1 MIEMIRKIQKNW
13 VRIKATILLSI
24 LMLWVIFL
32 IGLYIYD
39 WFLGTVVTGTW
50 LFLNW
55 MRKPIEFTIVR
66 DDKK

>member
-1 MIEMIRKIQKNW
+1 MIEMIKKIQKNW
-13 VRIKATILLSI
+13 GRIKATVLLS
-24 LMLWVIFL
+24 LLTMWVIFL

-39 WFLGTVVTGTW
+39 WFLGCVVVGIW

-55 MRKPIEFTIVR
+55 MRKPIVFKIVR